1 MKKVFIKLL
10 AITLSIIT
18 LSIITL
24 FSFTACN
31 DAQMVQHNIAHK
43 SDNFNTYR
51 KVTVLNLRSD
61 KILLEIEG
69 VLSIQNTEGN
79 ELAVIIKVSEKEY
92 KMHYIY
98 LAPEVVYLVEQV
110 ENTHTDPYHWYIR
123 IHAIIPE
130 FDTSK

>member
-1 MKKVFIKLL
+1 MKKEFIKVL
-10 AITLSIIT
+10 AITIAVVFTGIF
-18 LSIITL
+18 
-24 FSFTACN
+24 FSVSSGCN
-31 DAQMVQHNIAHK
+31 DAQMVQHNIARK
-43 SDNFNTYR
+43 SDRFDTYR

-92 KMHYIY
+92 KMHYVY

-110 ENTHTDPYHWYIR
+110 ENTNTDPYHWYIR

>member
-1 MKKVFIKLL
+1 MKKVFIKLVAVL
-10 AITLSIIT
+10 I
-18 LSIITL
+18 SIITL
-24 FSFTACN
+24 FSLSACN
-31 DAQMVQHNIAHK
+31 DAYTVQHNIAQK
-43 SDNFNTYR
+43 SDRFETYR

-98 LAPEVVYLVEQV
+98 LAPEVVYLVEQL